1 MANIPKYSLY
11 VFDKAAAAS
20 GKLCV
25 IVPNDYVI
33 STDPTDPEYPTEINS
48 MIKDEDDPWTPN
60 PDFIGA
66 GICRFKGPSTF
77 FITVD
82 SVTYSFNDRGNPI
95 SINALPYKIV
105 MGEAQ
110 ITLSEVGN
118 TANSTSSSIITR
130 NSEGDSVE
138 TDYEDSA
145 ELNVGGL
152 NARDQFAV
160 QAMRAMMSNIRDAS
174 ALSDTDINYYCNAA
188 YRWAAN
194 MMVASASARAA
205 ETIDNRP
212 AGQDIDTRM
221 EDIDSASLESD
232 TDRLLNNIALALQRT
247 DYEQS
252 STNGTWKK
260 SGKES
265 IVGPNTDAFVKEH
278 TNAFSDDP
286 EYPITTA
293 ADAYSAGWMWYP
305 IYEYSE
311 RIINPTIDSFL
322 SAYVAHTPEN
332 QQDTKTKVGLD
343 DLINAIKGIQG
354 GGGGGSSSGQVTV
367 TSMPA
372 VDVGATGLG
381 RDNDHPIY
389 ISGGGFPTRDA
400 LGATFAKNVLH
411 DILTFNTA
419 GAVGY
424 TPITEIVSLI
434 DDRIEAYLD
443 SLEVVADSSK
453 PSGYA
458 IQYTAP

>member
-1 MANIPKYSLY
+1 MANIPKYNLSA
-11 VFDKAAAAS
+11 FDKAAAAS

-25 IVPNDYVI
+25 VVPNDYDIELNPV
-33 STDPTDPEYPTEINS
+33 INS
-48 MIKDEDDPWTPN
+48 MTEGTVGAPWTPN

-66 GICRFKGPSTF
+66 GICKFKGPSTF
-77 FITVD
+77 FITID
-82 SVTYSFNDRGNPI
+82 SITYSFNDRGNPI

-130 NSEGDSVE
+130 NSDGDSVE
-138 TDYEDSA
+138 TDYAQSS

-260 SGKES
+260 PGKES
-265 IVGPNTDAFVKEH
+265 IVGPNTDAFVAEH
-278 TNAFSDDP
+278 TNAFSDTEP
-286 EYPITTA
+286 PNITTA

-343 DLINAIKGIQG
+343 DLINAIKGISGG

-411 DILTFNTA
+411 DILTFNA
-419 GAVGY
+419 SGAVGY